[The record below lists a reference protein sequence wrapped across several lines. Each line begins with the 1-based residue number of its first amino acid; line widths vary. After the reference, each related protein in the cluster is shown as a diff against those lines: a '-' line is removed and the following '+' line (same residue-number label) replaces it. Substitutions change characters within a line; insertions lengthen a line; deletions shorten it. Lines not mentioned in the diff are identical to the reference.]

1 MLNSKHHYT
10 KIGREVNTQFSLF
23 RKKATTREAGGFA
36 YAGKAL
42 CSSRTRQTRKYGLPA
57 A

>member
-1 MLNSKHHYT
+1 MLNNKHHYT
-10 KIGREVNTQFSLF
+10 KIEREVNTQFSLF
-23 RKKATTREAGGFA
+23 RKKASTLEAGGFA

-42 CSSRTRQTRKYGLPA
+42 FSSRTRQTRKYGLPA